1 MKSVVMLGGGIQ
13 ESLAIKNIQ
22 DAGYKVIVVDKN
34 LNAPGIKLA
43 DFFLHCSS
51 TDIKKISTWILKE
64 KKNLNIKGIFT
75 LNNFAYE
82 IAVISHTTELPGL
95 NPKIV
100 LTCDDK
106 LLMKRKIKK
115 KIPTARFCEISSFN
129 ELKNAVKELGFPSIL
144 KITDSQGGIGVQ
156 EISNKKQLLEKWKS
170 VSKLVSTGSII
181 LEEKLIGDFI
191 DLQGFIFK
199 KKFYKAGDYDAF
211 FSQKIKGGKS
221 HNPVETLNISPSQH
235 KTIIDDAY
243 SLLEKAAR
251 IMGIDWGPIGG
262 DFILT
267 EKGLKIIEI
276 SPRLHGP
283 HGTLR
288 LIPYSTNINPLL
300 FLIQLIVGEKPNP
313 KHLTKTKEEI
323 VILRLFLG
331 KSGLV
336 KKIKIPTHLKII
348 DKTIYTKVGKQ
359 YNTDEAKRGA
369 AAIFI
374 RANTIEES
382 KKVLDY
388 VDKNIIFNVTKK
400 NKNY

>member
-1 MKSVVMLGGGIQ
+1 MKSVVMLGGGVQ
-13 ESLAIKNIQ
+13 ESLAIKMIQ
-22 DAGYKVIVVDKN
+22 DAGYNVIVVDRN
-34 LNAPGIKLA
+34 LDAPGVKLA
-43 DFFLHCSS
+43 DFFLQCSS
-51 TDIKKISTWILKE
+51 TDVKKISTWILKE
-64 KKNLNIKGIFT
+64 KENLKIKGIFT

-82 IAVISHTTELPGL
+82 ISIISHTTKLPGL
-95 NPKIV
+95 DPKIV

-106 LLMKRKIKK
+106 LLMKRKIKG
-115 KIPTARFCEISSFN
+115 KIPTARFWEVSSYK

-156 EISNKKQLLEKWKS
+156 EISNKKELLEKWRN
-170 VSKLVSTGSII
+170 VSKFVSSGSII

-191 DLQGFIFK
+191 DLQGFVFE

-211 FSQKIKGGKS
+211 FSQKIKGVKS

-243 SLLEKAAR
+243 TLLEKAAK

-288 LIPYSTNINPLL
+288 LIPYSTNRNPLL
-300 FLIQLIVGEKPNP
+300 FLIQLITGEKPNP
-313 KHLTKTKEEI
+313 KYLNNIKNDV

-331 KSGLV
+331 KSGFV
-336 KKIKIPTHLKII
+336 KKIKIPTHSKII
-348 DKTIYTKVGKQ
+348 DKTIYAKVGKQ

-369 AAIFI
+369 LAIFI
-374 RANTIEES
+374 KTNTIEES

-388 VDKNIIFNVTKK
+388 VDKNIIFDVIKK
-400 NKNY
+400 